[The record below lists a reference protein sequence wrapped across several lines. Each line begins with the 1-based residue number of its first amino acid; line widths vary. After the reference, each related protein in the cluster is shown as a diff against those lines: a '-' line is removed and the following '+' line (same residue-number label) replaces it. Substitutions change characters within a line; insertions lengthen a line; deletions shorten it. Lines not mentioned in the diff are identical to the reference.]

1 MITPADLRDPG
12 RLSGYKYVY
21 RSDASTERGHGG
33 GKPYQA
39 MTGGGSTAP
48 SNRFYGPRRATA
60 LEAAQDYC
68 DYRNGQAAPTPP
80 VLKSAGHKRS
90 ATLATRKPSKA
101 LVKARKRVRALE
113 AQERE
118 GSQGFLYLIGM
129 EFQTLYPSTEAGKV
143 YIWTHAVKIGWS
155 EAPDAR
161 IASLQTGNPQKLVLL
176 ATKPGTLDDERAL
189 HAKYLPDNVL
199 QEWFRPTMALLLEFG
214 LRQTL
219 RGEDRLLVEGVVT
232 P

>member
-1 MITPADLRDPG
+1 MTEAPAIQWKGRQKMPKRINGGVLVAPGVYERPDGTFLGRMQGQQDTERVFPTLSAAQQWQQDHTATPAPALR
-12 RLSGYKYVY
+12 
-21 RSDASTERGHGG
+21 
-33 GKPYQA
+33 
-39 MTGGGSTAP
+39 
-48 SNRFYGPRRATA
+48 
-60 LEAAQDYC
+60 
-68 DYRNGQAAPTPP
+68 
-80 VLKSAGHKRS
+80 SAGHKRS
-90 ATLATRKPSKA
+90 ATPATRKDFSKQQE
-101 LVKARKRVRALE
+101 LDRLRKRVRALE
-113 AQERE
+113 ALKRE

-232 P
+232 QP